1 MKKAVFLIPYFG
13 RFNNYFQLFLD
24 SCKKNKDINWIIF
37 TDDRRNF
44 DFPQNVRVIYMTF
57 DDLKNV
63 FQNKFEFTI
72 DLAKPYKLCDFK
84 PAYGYL
90 FEEYIKDYQYWGY
103 CDTDIIFGDI
113 NRFVEEPIKLKYD
126 KIFFLGHCTLIRNTP
141 TLNRLFMKKLND
153 EILFKKVYSQEK
165 NFSFDEEFNKSI
177 NNIFLEEKRRI
188 YMSEV
193 EANIY
198 TKSSH
203 FKLTNYNF
211 EKKRYEV
218 FSKKN
223 TIFIYKDGRI
233 WNISLR
239 NGSLVNEEFMYIH
252 LQSRKMQVKRKNRD
266 YYKIIPNAFEDITQ
280 DITQKKGFILEK
292 KCNPNFHYFK
302 IRTKNLYIKIKRVLM
317 K

>member
-1 MKKAVFLIPYFG
+1 
-13 RFNNYFQLFLD
+13 
-24 SCKKNKDINWIIF
+24 
-37 TDDRRNF
+37 
-44 DFPQNVRVIYMTF
+44 
-57 DDLKNV
+57 
-63 FQNKFEFTI
+63 
-72 DLAKPYKLCDFK
+72 
-84 PAYGYL
+84 
-90 FEEYIKDYQYWGY
+90 
-103 CDTDIIFGDI
+103 
-113 NRFVEEPIKLKYD
+113 
-126 KIFFLGHCTLIRNTP
+126 
-141 TLNRLFMKKLND
+141 MKKLND

-239 NGSLVNEEFMYIH
+239 DGSLVNEEFMYIH

-302 IRTKNLYIKIKRVLM
+302 IRTKIYI
-317 K
+317 